1 LPPARRQRRQHSD
14 AASRSGGTALMI
26 APPLGVHVWL
36 ACGIIDMRKGFDGLA
51 SLAEQQRL
59 IGGR

>member
-1 LPPARRQRRQHSD
+1 
-14 AASRSGGTALMI
+14 MI